1 MTEEKQIVLN
11 KIDTLLNKRK
21 AELLKK
27 LPSIH
32 EIDDGIIIR
41 FFTEWDECHNDI
53 KFKRIIDD
61 SKPEEVIL
69 FYFLPKG
76 AVIERKKRD
85 YIKCIACLSGELEII
100 EEGETRYLTS
110 YKKFCL
116 ETDEFQGV
124 ALEDTYVITSNR

>member
-21 AELLKK
+21 AELLKE

>member
-61 SKPEEVIL
+61 SKPEEVIM

-85 YIKCIACLSGELEII
+85 YIKCIACLSGELEIV
-100 EEGETRYLTS
+100 EETQTRYLTP

-116 ETDEFQGV
+116 DSDECHGI